1 MITLIKILLCLLT
14 FFLTRFSRCRSGIR
28 ATKISTVKPSV
39 GQASP
44 SAKPDNIEKK
54 RYLN

>member
-1 MITLIKILLCLLT
+1 MANAFLLLK
-14 FFLTRFSRCRSGIR
+14 FFLTRFSRCRSGIK

>member
-1 MITLIKILLCLLT
+1 MRKAFLLLKSFLIK
-14 FFLTRFSRCRSGIR
+14 FSRCSSGIR
-28 ATKISTVKPSV
+28 ATKISTVKPFI

-44 SAKPDNIEKK
+44 SAKPDNIDKK